1 MARILTEEAED
12 RIANFERQWGHSGC
26 TCFISPPCGWCTD
39 PDNPLNVHEED
50 EAWVEEKDQA
60 NIKEFV
66 YGKDSEWAEPIDYMK
81 AVRDMCR

>member
-1 MARILTEEAED
+1 MPRILTQEAED
-12 RIANFERQWGHSGC
+12 RIADFELKRGHEGC

-50 EAWVEEKDQA
+50 DAWVDADNQS
-60 NIKEFV
+60 NVKEFV
-66 YGKDSEWAEPIDYMK
+66 YGKDPYAEPIDYMK